1 MKKILKALSLSL
13 SIALVSGM
21 FGSTPIMASNESEYE
36 PEFVPG
42 VVLVG
47 LSDISDTTASGDLFE
62 GLNIVDVEPLMT
74 MDNTTYTEDSSQ
86 VKEIMKVTV
95 ACETSDELFEVI
107 DTLKS
112 RPGVALAHPDY
123 IEYPED
129 VIPNDEYIDDLYGM
143 MKIDAPNAW
152 EKSTGS
158 KDVVV
163 GVMDT
168 GIHCEHKD
176 LIDNI
181 WDNPTHGEFL
191 KNVNNLNNTRISIP
205 SSPDAHGWNFADNND
220 DIDDYNGHGTHVAGT
235 IGASGNNDMG
245 VAGVNW
251 NVSLFA
257 LKVFSSRGGGSAQ
270 SDQILAINYAQK
282 LGIPVINASLGGY
295 GTGKD
300 GDARYEAI
308 KAYDGLLIAAAGNE
322 GIDNDTVGAKH
333 YPSSYNLP
341 NIISVGATNSSDNNV
356 YNYGKNSVH
365 LGAPG
370 YGIWSTCPDECSILN
385 QNSQSVVGKDNQKYM
400 KLSGTSM
407 ATPHVAGAAALLMGY
422 RPDLTPLNVK
432 DIILESVDK
441 LPQLESKY
449 VTSGR
454 LNINKM
460 LELAGKG
467 DIELTIPQISYDNS
481 FDFSSIN
488 LSAKGA
494 YRNCYVYF
502 VINRYNVT
510 NDILATES
518 GNIRMDNGGKGTLAN
533 ISDTV
538 KLKSSSEHLEIELY
552 DDNTNETLI
561 LRHLTYPLLFTFD
574 MD

>member
-1 MKKILKALSLSL
+1 MKRILKALSLSL
-13 SIALVSGM
+13 LIALICGM

-47 LSDISDTTASGDLFE
+47 LSDTSDTIASE
-62 GLNIVDVEPLMT
+62 GLFDGLNVVDVESLMT
-74 MDNTTYTEDSSQ
+74 MDNSNYTEDSSQ
-86 VKEIMKVTV
+86 VKEIIKLTV

-123 IEYPED
+123 IEYPEEI
-129 VIPNDEYIDDLYGM
+129 IPNDEYIDDLYGM

-152 EKSTGS
+152 EKFTGS

-168 GIHCEHKD
+168 GIHYEHKD

-181 WDNPTHGEFL
+181 WDNPTHGEYL
-191 KNVNNLNNTRISIP
+191 SDVSAMGIDA
-205 SSPDAHGWNFADNND
+205 PDAHGWNFADNND

-245 VAGVNW
+245 VAGINW

-257 LKVFSSRGGGSAQ
+257 LKVFSSNGGGATQ

-282 LGIPVINASLGGY
+282 LGIPIINASLGGY
-295 GTGKD
+295 GTGAD
-300 GDARYEAI
+300 GDARYEAL
-308 KAYDGLLIAAAGNE
+308 KAYDGLLIAAAGND
-322 GIDNDTVGAKH
+322 GTNNDTRPH
-333 YPSSYNLP
+333 YPSSYHLDNV
-341 NIISVGATNSSDNNV
+341 ISVGATNSSDNNV
-356 YNYGKNSVH
+356 YNYGANSVH

-370 YGIWSTCPDECSILN
+370 YAIWSTCPDECTLLN
-385 QNSQSVVGKDNQKYM
+385 QNPPSVIGKENQKYM
-400 KLSGTSM
+400 QIGGTSM

-422 RPDLTPLNVK
+422 RPDLTPLEVK
-432 DIILESVDK
+432 DIILESVDE
-441 LPQLESKY
+441 LPQLEDKY
-449 VTSGR
+449 ITGGR
-454 LNINKM
+454 LNINNM

-467 DIELTIPQISYDNS
+467 DIELTIPQISYANS
-481 FDFSSIN
+481 FNFSSVN

-494 YRNCYVYF
+494 YRNCEVYF

-510 NDILATES
+510 NDILATET
-518 GNIRMDNGGKGTLAN
+518 GIIQMDGDGKGVLTN
-533 ISDTV
+533 IPESI
-538 KLKSSSEHLEIELY
+538 KLKSSSEYLEIELY
-552 DDNTNETLI
+552 DDNANETLI
-561 LRHLTYPLLFTFD
+561 LRHLTYPLLFTFS
-574 MD
+574 MN